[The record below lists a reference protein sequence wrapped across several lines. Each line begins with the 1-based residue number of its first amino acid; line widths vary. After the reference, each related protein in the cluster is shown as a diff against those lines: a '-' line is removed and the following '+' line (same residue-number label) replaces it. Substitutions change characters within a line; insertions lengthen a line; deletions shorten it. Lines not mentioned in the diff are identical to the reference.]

1 MLGVNSR
8 TNNQPCINRNY
19 AHQQSTATIHY
30 QLHQHRH
37 ALHINCNQLCTI
49 YHIHID
55 INITYLHLYINK
67 QYSIKYIQYKCIIKH
82 TQPVTPSCT
91 LPKPYYPQYNLP
103 GDSTLYSWD
112 MIDTLTIA
120 QDMTYLLSYMMCMSM
135 NRAIMYHLYTYSVH
149 DLCETCVTP
158 CSRHQH
164 HMIYYTVLCVV

>member
-1 MLGVNSR
+1 MH
-8 TNNQPCINRNY
+8 TNN
-19 AHQQSTATIHY
+19 
-30 QLHQHRH
+30 QLHQHHH
-37 ALHINCNQLCTI
+37 ALHINCNQLCTM

-67 QYSIKYIQYKCIIKH
+67 QYSIKHIQYKCIIKH

-120 QDMTYLLSYMMCMSM
+120 QDKTHDVCNNEPLCHVSLVHLLS
-135 NRAIMYHLYTYSVH
+135 T
-149 DLCETCVTP
+149 
-158 CSRHQH
+158 
-164 HMIYYTVLCVV
+164 

>member
-1 MLGVNSR
+1 M
-8 TNNQPCINRNY
+8 
-19 AHQQSTATIHY
+19 
-30 QLHQHRH
+30 
-37 ALHINCNQLCTI
+37 

-120 QDMTYLLSYMMCMSM
+120 QDKTRDVCNNEPLCHVLLVHLLS
-135 NRAIMYHLYTYSVH
+135 T
-149 DLCETCVTP
+149 
-158 CSRHQH
+158 
-164 HMIYYTVLCVV
+164 